1 VGINA
6 QGIGKRC
13 RTSLRN
19 NSAAPQRFSVK
30 GTGLQRIKLPPA
42 NWFAPP
48 DGNRSRMWCVSETQ
62 KYNFLGISL
71 RAAGNTC
78 GFGWVLS
85 ACLQQGQS
93 SSMVKLE
100 RVLRYALTIRSD
112 CLCHFLYGRVRD
124 GLSPQALSSVGGKL
138 VDRTI
143 HTKNGRA
150 LAATEVEFSNPW
162 CIVYGLRRVLVHR
175 FRIAN
180 AIADIKY
187 SNVPRSKTE
196 SGGK

>member
-1 VGINA
+1 
-6 QGIGKRC
+6 
-13 RTSLRN
+13 
-19 NSAAPQRFSVK
+19 
-30 GTGLQRIKLPPA
+30 
-42 NWFAPP
+42 
-48 DGNRSRMWCVSETQ
+48 MWCVSETK